1 MSEEIWKPIKGTDGK
16 YEVCNLGYVRTNGK
30 RPGLL
35 TLTKQPKGYLYA
47 MIEFPDGKKKNCRV
61 HRLVAEYFLPNPDNL
76 PCINHI
82 DGDKTNNIVSNL
94 EWCTYQQNMQHAVRI
109 GLTHPH
115 QWTDEE
121 RKQISERN
129 KGQVVSNKQRQKI
142 SEALKGRPRPDVS
155 ARQKGKAPSRKAI
168 EASIA
173 TRKRKAEERSAER
186 AMQPKKP
193 RAKGWHWSNEAKQRL
208 REQRMKRGLK

>member
-1 MSEEIWKPIKGTDGK
+1 MEQEQWKPIQEFNGE
-16 YEVCNLGYVRTNGK
+16 YEVSNLGRVRSMK
-30 RPGLL
+30 RYYGMVGRIMPQ
-35 TLTKQPKGYLYA
+35 TIQRKGYYA
-47 MIEFPDGKKKNCRV
+47 VTFHMNNKAYFRKV
-61 HRLVAEYFLPNPDNL
+61 HRLVIEAFTPNPDNL

-82 DGDKTNNIVSNL
+82 DGNKLNNHVSNL
-94 EWCTYQQNMQHAVRI
+94 EWCTYQENMQHAVRT

-129 KGQVVSNKQRQKI
+129 KGQRVSDEQRAKL
-142 SEALKGRPRPDVS
+142 SAALKGRSRPDVS

-173 TRKRKAEERSAER
+173 TRKAKAEERKRLKAL
-186 AMQPKKP
+186 QPKK
-193 RAKGWHWSNEAKQRL
+193 
-208 REQRMKRGLK
+208 KRGRPRKHPVE

>member
-1 MSEEIWKPIKGTDGK
+1 MEQEQWKPIQEFNGE
-16 YEVCNLGYVRTNGK
+16 YEVSNLGRVRSMK
-30 RPGLL
+30 RYYGMVGRIMPQ
-35 TLTKQPKGYLYA
+35 TIQRKGYYA
-47 MIEFPDGKKKNCRV
+47 VTFHMNNKAYCRKV
-61 HRLVAEYFLPNPDNL
+61 HRLVIEAFTPNPDSL

-82 DGDKTNNIVSNL
+82 DGNKLNNHVSNL
-94 EWCTYQQNMQHAVRI
+94 EWCTYQANMQHAVRT

-129 KGQVVSNKQRQKI
+129 KGQRVSDEQRVKL
-142 SEALKGRPRPDVS
+142 SAALKGRSRPDVS

-173 TRKRKAEERSAER
+173 TRKAKAEERKRLKAL
-186 AMQPKKP
+186 QPKK
-193 RAKGWHWSNEAKQRL
+193 
-208 REQRMKRGLK
+208 KRGRPRKHPIE